1 MTGSRAV
8 LEPGEETVAQAC
20 IRARQLGERLNTRL
34 IDRELCWEL
43 QRFLELAF
51 RACDALERLARRP
64 ETELRHRLDLVLGL
78 VQPEDEGR

>member
-1 MTGSRAV
+1 M
-8 LEPGEETVAQAC
+8 
-20 IRARQLGERLNTRL
+20 

-78 VQPEDEGR
+78 VQPENDEGR